1 MSDKKDTMQA
11 LLFTAIHE
19 QQLVELPIPTIERP
33 DEVLLKVKSAGVC
46 GSDLHGYTGQS
57 GRRKPPLIMGH
68 EATAEVVAVGQNVT
82 DVPVGARVSIQPLEI
97 GGPYLGEG
105 KRRLMG
111 MDAPGAYAEYVVWPA
126 GNLYPLPDTLSYE
139 DGALTEPLA
148 VTVHA
153 VSLAPIRPYDTAFIA
168 GAGPIG
174 LLTLSVLRQTGVSRI
189 AVSDVSDSRLE
200 YAQSLGADITINPT
214 RQNPRQVVNGFTEG
228 KGVDIAFEAV
238 GISATCQQTLEVTRD
253 KGTIIW
259 IGNNQ
264 RMIEVDMQAIV
275 TRELKVLGSYGMN
288 ETDFKRALTMLS
300 DGKIPTRQLINRRV
314 KLSEGATLFDEL
326 LASPETIKCMIN
338 FP

>member
-1 MSDKKDTMQA
+1 MSGRKDTMQA
-11 LLFTAIHE
+11 LMFTAINE
-19 QQLVELPIPTIERP
+19 QKLVEAPLPTFERP

-68 EATAEVVAVGQNVT
+68 EATADIVDVGQAVT
-82 DVPVGARVSIQPLEI
+82 HLSPGARVAIQPLEI
-97 GGPYLGEG
+97 GGPYLGPN

-111 MDAPGAYAEYVVWPA
+111 MDEPGAYAEYVKWPA
-126 GNLYPLPDTLSYE
+126 GNLYPLPDSLSYE

-200 YAQSLGADITINPT
+200 YAQALGADIVINPA
-214 RQNPRQVVNGFTEG
+214 RHKPRDVVNEFTQG
-228 KGVDIAFEAV
+228 NGVDIAFEAV
-238 GISATCQQTLEVTRD
+238 GISPTCQQTLEVTRD
-253 KGTIIW
+253 KGVVIW

-264 RMIEVDMQAIV
+264 RLVEIDMQAIV
-275 TRELKVLGSYGMN
+275 TRELKVLGSYGMT
-288 ETDFKRALTMLS
+288 ELDFERALRMLA
-300 DGKIPTRQLINRRV
+300 DGQINTHQIINRRAS
-314 KLSEGATLFDEL
+314 LAEGPTLFDEL
-326 LASPETIKCMIN
+326 LASPETIKCVIN